1 MKFSFPPKKKNIN
14 PENKNIININKNKYN
29 NIFLPDKKNSI
40 KPKSKKDASNLKK
53 EKHEPNFKEVIIFK
67 EKDNEIEEEK
77 LDNYEL
83 NNLDY
88 DDDEIKKD
96 KRNFIQ
102 IYWSILQRDH
112 FIIFTFVTRNDHNI
126 IHIKYAKFIFS
137 LCSDMAMNVFFFSD
151 ETMHK
156 IFLDY
161 GKYNFFQQI
170 PQIIYSTLVS
180 QLIKLLLC
188 YLSLTDKHYYQ
199 LKNTKKVKKTSV
211 KSAVKCIKIK
221 ICFFFVFTTIMYFF
235 NWYLIASFCSVYENT
250 QMAFI
255 KDSLFSFI
263 LSALIPFMLYLFPSF
278 LRTIALNSK
287 KFRLEYIYKLSNII
301 PIF

>member
-53 EKHEPNFKEVIIFK
+53 EKHEPNFEEVIIFK

-88 DDDEIKKD
+88 DDEIKKD

-137 LCSDMAMNVFFFSD
+137 L
-151 ETMHK
+151 K
-156 IFLDY
+156 
-161 GKYNFFQQI
+161 
-170 PQIIYSTLVS
+170 
-180 QLIKLLLC
+180 
-188 YLSLTDKHYYQ
+188 
-199 LKNTKKVKKTSV
+199 
-211 KSAVKCIKIK
+211 
-221 ICFFFVFTTIMYFF
+221 
-235 NWYLIASFCSVYENT
+235 
-250 QMAFI
+250 
-255 KDSLFSFI
+255 
-263 LSALIPFMLYLFPSF
+263 
-278 LRTIALNSK
+278 
-287 KFRLEYIYKLSNII
+287 
-301 PIF
+301 